1 MHLFLKMKSL
11 IGRTVKKMWVN
22 DKKVKKAIGG
32 DQEALLFLIKQEQ
45 EKLYRTAYSYVR
57 NEADALDIFQKTV
70 LIAIESIHQLKE
82 PKYFSTWLM
91 RICINASIRVLKE
104 QKKVILMNEPNRNSF
119 SMDTEKSAEKLDLLD
134 AIFELDEKYKTILI
148 LRYYED
154 LTFQQIAELL
164 DEPIGT
170 VKSKGKR
177 ALSKIKHLLKGVY
190 VDERAK

>member
-1 MHLFLKMKSL
+1 MK
-11 IGRTVKKMWVN
+11 VN
-22 DKKVKKAIGG
+22 YKKVKKAIGG
-32 DQEALLFLIKQEQ
+32 NQEVLLSLIKLEK

-70 LIAIESIHQLKE
+70 LIAIESIHQLRE

-91 RICINASIRVLKE
+91 RICINTSLGVLKE

-119 SMDTEKSAEKLDLLD
+119 SLDTEKSAEKLDLLD
-134 AIFELDEKYKTILI
+134 AIFKLDEKYKTILI

-177 ALSKIKHLLKGVY
+177 ALAKIKHLLKGVY

>member
-1 MHLFLKMKSL
+1 MK
-11 IGRTVKKMWVN
+11 VN
-22 DKKVKKAIGG
+22 NKKVKKAIGG
-32 DQEALLFLIKQEQ
+32 DQEALLSLIKLEK

-70 LIAIESIHQLKE
+70 LLAIESIHQLRE

-91 RICINASIRVLKE
+91 RICINTSLGVLKE
-104 QKKVILMNEPNRNSF
+104 QRKVVLMNEPNRNSF
-119 SMDTEKSAEKLDLLD
+119 SMDTEKSAEKLDLLN
-134 AIFELDEKYKTILI
+134 AIYRLDEKYKTIII

-154 LTFQQIAELL
+154 LTFQQISELL

-177 ALSKIKHLLKGVY
+177 ALSKIKNLLKGVY
-190 VDERAK
+190 LDERAK